1 MYRVAICA
9 IFVALCLA
17 SIPILAE
24 DNAGPHLCVGVLE
37 GAGGQ
42 ISGTVARDTL
52 IKHLNKQKKPPLT
65 SVPLESSLP
74 DEALAE
80 AKQKACEYV
89 VTTNLVEA
97 HTASAYPPGVSPNAA
112 SVPNFFVTISYKLNK
127 VSDGAEASSGS
138 FKAQDTGSTQN
149 AIGFTLNKMAAKVDG
164 AIKGAK

>member
-1 MYRVAICA
+1 MCA

-17 SIPILAE
+17 SFPILAE
-24 DNAGPHLCVGVLE
+24 DTAGPHVCVGELE

-52 IKHLNKQKKPPLT
+52 IKYLNKQKKPPLT

-74 DEALAE
+74 NEALAE

-89 VTTNLVEA
+89 VTTNLVEV
-97 HTASAYPPGVSPNAA
+97 HTESGYSPGMGMSGVN
-112 SVPNFFVTISYKLNK
+112 VPHFFVTTSYKLNK
-127 VSDGAEASSGS
+127 VSDGAEVLSGS
-138 FKAQDTGSTQN
+138 FKAQDTGSPQN
-149 AIGFTLNKMAAKVDG
+149 AVGFTLNKIAARVDG